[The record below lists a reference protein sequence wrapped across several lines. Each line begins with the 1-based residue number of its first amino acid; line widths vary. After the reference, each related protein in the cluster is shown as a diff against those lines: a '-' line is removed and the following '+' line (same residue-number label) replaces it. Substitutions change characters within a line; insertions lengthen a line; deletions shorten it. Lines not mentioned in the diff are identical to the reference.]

1 MAVLDQIYG
10 PNDIK
15 NIKQEDLA
23 ELAQEIRD
31 FLIQNI
37 SKTGG
42 HLGSNL
48 GAVEL
53 TMALHRVFQLPE
65 DKMIWDVGH
74 QSYVHKILTGRKDEF
89 QHLRQFGGLSG
100 FPKRTESP
108 CDCYETGHSSTSISA
123 GLGFA
128 KARDLL
134 HQSHSVISIIGD
146 GAMTGGMAFEAIN
159 NASNLHTNYI
169 IVLNDNEMSISENVG
184 GMSRHL
190 TSLRTAVRYQE
201 LKTDL
206 KASLKKVPFGNAV
219 VESLHNTKNS
229 IKQLVIPGM
238 IFENMGLT
246 YLGPV
251 DGHDISELERVLQ
264 ESKKI
269 NGVVVVHVLT
279 KKGKG
284 YKPAELHPSSF
295 HGVGPFDVETGNPI
309 KRKTNPD
316 YTNVFSA
323 VICEMA
329 QQDPNIVAITA
340 AMRDG
345 TGLKAFHSKFPERF
359 FDVGIAEGHAVGFAA
374 GLAAAGLKPY
384 FAVYSAFLQR
394 GYDQLIEDVC
404 LQNLPVVFCIDR
416 AGLVGADGDTHQGMF
431 DISYLMNIPNIT
443 VMAPKNMWEMADM
456 LRFTATYPYPI
467 AIRYARGEASDCFKL
482 PRRPIVYGKGE
493 VIEQGEEIA
502 LVALGT
508 MVETA
513 GKVSELLKEK
523 GFFPTIVNARFAKPM
538 DMELMGKIANSHSL
552 LVTIEE
558 SVVMGGFGE
567 TLISKLHCEKEEHA
581 QILNI
586 GIRDEFV
593 PHGSVSDLHRQQGL
607 DPESIAEKILAYLG
621 EK

>member
-1 MAVLDQIYG
+1 MPY
-10 PNDIK
+10 
-15 NIKQEDLA
+15 
-23 ELAQEIRD
+23 IR
-31 FLIQNI
+31 L
-37 SKTGG
+37 
-42 HLGSNL
+42 
-48 GAVEL
+48 
-53 TMALHRVFQLPE
+53 
-65 DKMIWDVGH
+65 
-74 QSYVHKILTGRKDEF
+74 
-89 QHLRQFGGLSG
+89 
-100 FPKRTESP
+100 
-108 CDCYETGHSSTSISA
+108 
-123 GLGFA
+123 
-128 KARDLL
+128 
-134 HQSHSVISIIGD
+134 
-146 GAMTGGMAFEAIN
+146 
-159 NASNLHTNYI
+159 
-169 IVLNDNEMSISENVG
+169 
-184 GMSRHL
+184 
-190 TSLRTAVRYQE
+190 
-201 LKTDL
+201 
-206 KASLKKVPFGNAV
+206 
-219 VESLHNTKNS
+219 
-229 IKQLVIPGM
+229 
-238 IFENMGLT
+238 
-246 YLGPV
+246 
-251 DGHDISELERVLQ
+251 
-264 ESKKI
+264 
-269 NGVVVVHVLT
+269 
-279 KKGKG
+279 
-284 YKPAELHPSSF
+284 
-295 HGVGPFDVETGNPI
+295 
-309 KRKTNPD
+309 
-316 YTNVFSA
+316 
-323 VICEMA
+323 
-329 QQDPNIVAITA
+329 
-340 AMRDG
+340 
-345 TGLKAFHSKFPERF
+345 
-359 FDVGIAEGHAVGFAA
+359 
-374 GLAAAGLKPY
+374 
-384 FAVYSAFLQR
+384 FLQR